1 MDSGCFVSL
10 QRKNLNNNKKIM
22 DSGCLVSLLRKKKI
36 LCHMPVI
43 SIVECKTSYCNLEW
57 DGFCSLRASTM
68 GLLYAKCK
76 VHLAYRPKNWSTTVR
91 PFGMGCY
98 GFARFVVG
106 TWWVLFCF
114 YYFGFLVP
122 VGFCWAEGS
131 GGVVVIVCLV
141 VAGASGWGRKRR
153 KGREKKNSKK
163 KE

>member
-1 MDSGCFVSL
+1 
-10 QRKNLNNNKKIM
+10 
-22 DSGCLVSLLRKKKI
+22 
-36 LCHMPVI
+36 MPVI
-43 SIVECKTSYCNLEW
+43 SIVQCKTSYCNLEW

-114 YYFGFLVP
+114 FYFGFLVP

-141 VAGASGWGRKRR
+141 VAGARGWDCLVLVLVWFGWIFVVICFLWFCWVWVC
-153 KGREKKNSKK
+153 
-163 KE
+163 